1 MEFTLSTAGY
11 FYPNEDDRKKYEELG
26 FKFEPSDYLKFRKL
40 DINPSIDFNS
50 LEELIAFANK
60 FGDIIVS
67 EGHIEIYDDYRE

>member
-1 MEFTLSTAGY
+1 MEFTLSTTGY

-26 FKFEPSDYLKFRKL
+26 FKFGPSDYLEFRKL
-40 DINPSIDFNS
+40 GINPSIDFNS